1 MEDHANMNL
10 PEMLAAARGDIPC
23 DLVITQAR
31 VVNVL
36 SAEIEEATVAVH
48 GGLVVGI
55 GEYTGRETVEAGG
68 RYLAPGFIDAH
79 IHVES
84 TLLTLPNSRARSC
97 RADRPP
103 W

>member
-48 GGLVVGI
+48 GGLV
-55 GEYTGRETVEAGG
+55 AG
-68 RYLAPGFIDAH
+68 AA
-79 IHVES
+79 
-84 TLLTLPNSRARSC
+84 T
-97 RADRPP
+97 
-103 W
+103 